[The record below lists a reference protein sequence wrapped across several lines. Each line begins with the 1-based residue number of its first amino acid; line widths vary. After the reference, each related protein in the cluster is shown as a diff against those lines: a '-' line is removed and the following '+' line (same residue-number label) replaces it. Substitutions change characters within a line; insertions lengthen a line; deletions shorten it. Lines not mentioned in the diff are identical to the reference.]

1 MMFRSSALVA
11 VMVGGLLMAACGGS
25 ETPQSGAS
33 GGANQAPA
41 AEPAPGMAMKA
52 AAPSGPEPK
61 TVADIFPAG
70 PGRDLVMNNCT
81 SCHNVACSAIGQRT
95 AERWDSLRDAHRE
108 RVSGADVDAIF
119 TYLKTNFGP
128 DKPEP
133 KMPPAFLEGG
143 CTPF

>member
-1 MMFRSSALVA
+1 
-11 VMVGGLLMAACGGS
+11 LLCAACGGS
-25 ETPQSGAS
+25 GTPESGSSGTATPPAS
-33 GGANQAPA
+33 APA
-41 AEPAPGMAMKA
+41 AAPA
-52 AAPSGPEPK
+52 AAPADSEFK
-61 TVADIFPAG
+61 TVADVFPAG

-95 AERWDSLRDAHRE
+95 ADRWDSLRDAHRE
-108 RVSGADVDAIF
+108 RVSGADVNAIF

-133 KMPPAFLEGG
+133 KIPPAFLEGG

>member
-1 MMFRSSALVA
+1 MFRSSALV
-11 VMVGGLLMAACGGS
+11 VVIIGGLLIAGCGGS
-25 ETPQSGAS
+25 GTPQSGSTGSAS
-33 GGANQAPA
+33 QSARASEPAPA
-41 AEPAPGMAMKA
+41 AAAKA
-52 AAPSGPEPK
+52 AEPSGPEPK
-61 TVADIFPAG
+61 NVAEVFPAG

-95 AERWDSLRDAHRE
+95 PDRWDSLRDAHRE

-133 KMPPAFLEGG
+133 KIPPAFLEGG

>member
-1 MMFRSSALVA
+1 MLRSSALA
-11 VMVGGLLMAACGGS
+11 VVIVSGLLLGACGGS
-25 ETPQSGAS
+25 GTSESGSS
-33 GGANQAPA
+33 GSAGQPAPA
-41 AEPAPGMAMKA
+41 PAMAMKD

-61 TVADIFPAG
+61 SVADIFPAG

-95 AERWDSLRDAHRE
+95 ADRWDSLRDAHRE
-108 RVSGADVDAIF
+108 RVTGADVDAIF

>member
-1 MMFRSSALVA
+1 MMFRSTALA
-11 VMVGGLLMAACGGS
+11 AMLVGGLLGAACGGS
-25 ETPQSGAS
+25 GTPESGSSGTANPPAS
-33 GGANQAPA
+33 APA
-41 AEPAPGMAMKA
+41 AAPA
-52 AAPSGPEPK
+52 AAPAESEFK
-61 TVADIFPAG
+61 TVADVFPAG

-95 AERWDSLRDAHRE
+95 ADRWDSLRDSHRE
-108 RVSGADVDAIF
+108 RVSGADVNAIF

-133 KMPPAFLEGG
+133 KIPPAFLEGG

>member
-1 MMFRSSALVA
+1 MMFRSSALA
-11 VMVGGLLMAACGGS
+11 AMLIGGLLCAACGGS
-25 ETPQSGAS
+25 GTPESGSSGRANPPAS
-33 GGANQAPA
+33 TAAAAPA
-41 AEPAPGMAMKA
+41 ATPAE
-52 AAPSGPEPK
+52 SQFK
-61 TVADIFPAG
+61 TVADVFPAG

-108 RVSGADVDAIF
+108 RVAGADVNAIF
-119 TYLKTNFGP
+119 TYLRTNFGS

-133 KMPPAFLEGG
+133 KIPPAFLEGG